1 MGVNFVQG
9 RALQRSLENADLIVV
24 GTGLFGATVAEH
36 AARLTS
42 KNVVLLDRR
51 DHIAGNIYSF
61 DDPLSGVH
69 VHKYGPHIFHTSNA
83 TVEAYVR
90 RFATFN
96 NYRHHV
102 FSNSGGQLYSMPI
115 NLHTLSQFFKRPLTP
130 EEAKRLLPEKNEQG
144 HFQNFEEAAVGAL
157 GEELYEAFIQGYTA
171 KQWQEDP
178 RSLPASV
185 FSRLPL
191 RLNHNSRY
199 FDDAFEGI
207 PVDGYTALVENM
219 LSSDFIEVGVGV
231 DFFHVEPS
239 IPSSTPVVYTG
250 PIDEY
255 FGYQF
260 GRLKW
265 RTLDFEWSHELVDD
279 FQGAAQINFADLSV
293 PWTRIVEYQHF
304 ASPRQPRT
312 GTVISRE
319 FSRAAD
325 SVGDEP
331 YYPVRTPEDLKKFQ
345 KYRALAR
352 ADRRVIFGGRLG
364 NYAYFDMDMTIASAM
379 ATYHKV
385 LDSELS

>member
-1 MGVNFVQG
+1 MTVSFVED
-9 RALQRSLENADLIVV
+9 RDLQRSLASADLIVV
-24 GTGLFGATVAEH
+24 GAGLFGATIAEH
-36 AARLTS
+36 AARL
-42 KNVVLLDRR
+42 KGKRVVLIDRR
-51 DHIAGNIYSF
+51 DHIAGNVYSF
-61 DDPLSGVH
+61 DDPVSGVH
-69 VHKYGPHIFHTSNA
+69 IHKYGPHIFHTSNVA
-83 TVEAYVR
+83 VEEYVK
-90 RFATFN
+90 RFASFN

-115 NLHTLSQFFKRPLTP
+115 NLHTLSQFFHRPLSP
-130 EEAKRLLPEKNEQG
+130 DEAKRLLPRNSKKGQFE
-144 HFQNFEEAAVGAL
+144 NFEEAAVGAL
-157 GEELYEAFIQGYTA
+157 GKELYEAFIQGYTA

-178 RSLPASV
+178 RNLPASV

-191 RLNHNSRY
+191 RLNHDSRY
-199 FDDAFEGI
+199 FEDAFEGI

-219 LSSDFIEVGVGV
+219 LSSDLIEVGLAV
-231 DFFHVEPS
+231 DFFHVEQS
-239 IPSSTPVVYTG
+239 IPLSTPVVYSG

-255 FGYQF
+255 FGFQF

-279 FQGAAQINFADLSV
+279 FQGAAQVNFADLSV
-293 PWTRIVEYQHF
+293 PWTRIVEYRHF

-331 YYPVRTPEDLKKFQ
+331 YYPVRTPEDVKTFQ

-352 ADRRVIFGGRLG
+352 GDQRVVFGGRLG

-379 ATYHKV
+379 GTYHKA
-385 LDSELS
+385 LASRL